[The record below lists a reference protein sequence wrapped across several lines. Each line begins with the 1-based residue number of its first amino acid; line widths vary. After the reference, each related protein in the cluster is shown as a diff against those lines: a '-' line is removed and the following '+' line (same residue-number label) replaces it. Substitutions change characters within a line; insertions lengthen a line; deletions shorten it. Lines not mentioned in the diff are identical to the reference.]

1 MAHMRDIGLL
11 TVVLCGLMGGSAFG
25 QSPLRQPGGAAT
37 PLATAAAAQAR
48 NPALAVEL
56 GTTVELT
63 LRDAIERAL
72 KDNLEI
78 GIERYGLDLGDLRIT
93 EARGAYDPLAGFSV
107 DNSAVSSPTTS
118 LLQGGDLA
126 SEQSSARSFTPT
138 ISQLLPT
145 GGTVNASFSSARAST
160 NNTFSFVDPL
170 YSSGLTLAFEQPL
183 LRGLFSNPVRKQL
196 TILNLDSRITESQFR
211 QSVAEIV
218 LQVQAQ
224 YWGLVYALETHAA
237 QVVSRDLA
245 VKQRDQISQ
254 KVQAGLLAA
263 VALTSANAEVAI
275 RDQEV
280 LQAEV
285 LIVAGQN
292 GLKRLLA
299 GDPASLLWR
308 QRLVPID
315 RPQIHAPPASLDE
328 ALQMALSRRPELDSL
343 DLQGQQQEVERSFA
357 SWETM
362 PRLNLSGDVSAV
374 GRAGQTFTQLFD
386 SDGGIIPTSR
396 ALDPNN
402 ALFGGYQEAWG
413 QVFGYQFPNW
423 RLRLEVQMPILNRSS
438 RARLAQV
445 DISRRQLETR
455 KKAQQQ
461 SIMVE
466 VANAYETV
474 LLQRRVLDVARLSR
488 ELSEEQVSGETSR
501 FDAGFTTNF
510 EVLRY
515 QRDLSEARVRELRAM
530 VDYQIALAALQKAA
544 GVSLDANDL
553 ALARKPR

>member
-1 MAHMRDIGLL
+1 MRHIGLL
-11 TVVLCGLMGGSAFG
+11 TVVLCGLMGGSARG
-25 QSPLRQPGGAAT
+25 QSPLRQPVWT
-37 PLATAAAAQAR
+37 PALSAAAAAQVR
-48 NPALAVEL
+48 RPTPAVEL
-56 GTTVELT
+56 GTAVELT

-72 KDNLEI
+72 KDNLDI
-78 GIERYGLDLGDLRIT
+78 GIERYGLELGDLRVA
-93 EARGAYDPLAGFSV
+93 EAHGAYDPQAGFSL
-107 DNSAVSSPTTS
+107 DNATASFPTTS

-126 SEQSSARSFTPT
+126 SERSSSRAFSPT
-138 ISQLLPT
+138 LSQLLPT
-145 GGTVNASFSSARAST
+145 GGSVNASFASSRAST
-160 NNTFSFVDPL
+160 NNLFSFVDPL
-170 YSSGLTLAFEQPL
+170 YSSGLTLGFEQPL

-218 LQVQAQ
+218 LQVQVQ
-224 YWGLVYALETHAA
+224 YWSLVYALETHTA
-237 QVVSRDLA
+237 QEISRDLA

-299 GDPASLLWR
+299 GDPASPLWR

-315 RPQIHAPPASLDE
+315 RPQIHAPPATLDE

-343 DLQGQQQEVERSFA
+343 ELQGQQQGVERDFA
-357 SWETM
+357 RWETM
-362 PRLNLSGDVSAV
+362 PRVNVSGDVTSV
-374 GRAGQTFTQLFD
+374 GRAGQVFTQQFD
-386 SDGGIIPTSR
+386 ADGGIIPTGR
-396 ALDPNN
+396 ALDPSN
-402 ALFGGYQEAWG
+402 ALFGGYQEAWD
-413 QVFGYQFPNW
+413 QVFGYAFPNW
-423 RLRLEVQMPILNRSS
+423 RLRLEVQLPILNRSA

-445 DISRRQLETR
+445 DVQRRQLETR
-455 KKAQQQ
+455 KKVQQQ

-474 LLQRRVLDVARLSR
+474 LLQRKVLDVARLAR
-488 ELSEEQVSGETSR
+488 ELSEEQVSGETAR

-515 QRDLSEARVRELRAM
+515 QRDLSEARVRELRSM
-530 VDYQIALAALQKAA
+530 VDYQIALAALQKAV

-553 ALARKPR
+553 ALARSPR